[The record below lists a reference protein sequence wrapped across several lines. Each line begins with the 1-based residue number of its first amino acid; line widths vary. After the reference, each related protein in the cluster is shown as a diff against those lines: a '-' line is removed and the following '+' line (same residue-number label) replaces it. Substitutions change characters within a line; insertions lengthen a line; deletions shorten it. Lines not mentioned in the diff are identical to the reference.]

1 MEISNK
7 KLNPV
12 VTKLFIK
19 DRKSKVFLVF
29 ITQSY
34 FAVPKTLEQIL
45 NIISL
50 RKFQANNNFSKQLWD
65 MEYGI

>member
-1 MEISNK
+1 MKISNK
-7 KLNPV
+7 KRNPV

-19 DRKSKVFLVF
+19 DRKSNVFLVF
-29 ITQSY
+29 ITRSY
-34 FAVPKTLEQIL
+34 FAVPKTLDQIL
-45 NIISL
+45 HIISL

>member
-1 MEISNK
+1 MKISNK

-65 MEYGI
+65 MEYGT